1 MKKSAW
7 NAELQDYACVC
18 MYVLVYIRVYVC
30 VCTYTHM
37 LYVCIAVV
45 HSSLLW
51 AYVSPS
57 THAPLVYSRQSR
69 AICVHTTPSVQSFFL
84 ENPWYHICCQP
95 HIVVTEW
102 YDGGG
107 CVVKTF

>member
-7 NAELQDYACVC
+7 NAELKTMHVCVC
-18 MYVLVYIRVYVC
+18 MYYIYTC
-30 VCTYTHM
+30 VRMCMYTHM
-37 LYVCIAVV
+37 LYVCIPVV

-69 AICVHTTPSVQSFFL
+69 AVCVHTTPS
-84 ENPWYHICCQP
+84 
-95 HIVVTEW
+95 EW
-102 YDGGG
+102 YGGGG